1 MPDVRA
7 QEPCPTVPVAW
18 NIPKMNTKNS
28 GTLCENAE
36 KNAVAS
42 PLKVIFSLEMGL
54 PEKTITIF
62 LFGFCFLIPYA
73 SRFFFHNKNTFR
85 LHILL
90 IFTKNC
96 VISIN

>member
-36 KNAVAS
+36 KNAVTS
-42 PLKVIFSLEMGL
+42 PLEVIFF
-54 PEKTITIF
+54 P
-62 LFGFCFLIPYA
+62 
-73 SRFFFHNKNTFR
+73 
-85 LHILL
+85 
-90 IFTKNC
+90 
-96 VISIN
+96 

>member
-36 KNAVAS
+36 KTLSQVPS
-42 PLKVIFSLEMGL
+42 RSFFSLEMGL
-54 PEKTITIF
+54 PEKNHNNFSFWFLLPHSLRITI
-62 LFGFCFLIPYA
+62 LF
-73 SRFFFHNKNTFR
+73 SQ
-85 LHILL
+85 
-90 IFTKNC
+90 
-96 VISIN
+96 

>member
-54 PEKTITIF
+54 PEKNHNNFSFWFLLPLSVRITI
-62 LFGFCFLIPYA
+62 LF
-73 SRFFFHNKNTFR
+73 SQ
-85 LHILL
+85 
-90 IFTKNC
+90 
-96 VISIN
+96 